1 MLKNFLLLV
10 FTSLAMLTYGQKST
24 LLQNINYRAKELK
37 HSLNKV
43 GDSLIL
49 QSERTIYSVE
59 IFNQHYEK
67 LVQVGSNEVKIP
79 LHGTPLGRLVV
90 QAKMIDKRILI
101 TLQRHDTIKAKPIEV
116 KPIEIAKARPKAID
130 LPIVKSLQNIRLVTL
145 DVLPEFSEQLNLDII
160 TVTIPKPEIKLTLVN
175 EQEPIIEKEEIEII
189 DSVVLNEGNT
199 NLQPKPKTSLSG
211 MLNWKAKKPNTSE
224 KVFWI
229 AHIVNSGTTSRKS
242 MKLVSQSEIDR
253 IIAKHKIESKTNQG
267 KLNKLTVWEV
277 YDTVKFMQKQAE
289 NPDYINS
296 AVSNL
301 FDVSPYYSSA
311 K

>member
-1 MLKNFLLLV
+1 M
-10 FTSLAMLTYGQKST
+10 Y
-24 LLQNINYRAKELK
+24 
-37 HSLNKV
+37 
-43 GDSLIL
+43 
-49 QSERTIYSVE
+49 
-59 IFNQHYEK
+59 
-67 LVQVGSNEVKIP
+67 
-79 LHGTPLGRLVV
+79 LGL
-90 QAKMIDKRILI
+90 
-101 TLQRHDTIKAKPIEV
+101 
-116 KPIEIAKARPKAID
+116 
-130 LPIVKSLQNIRLVTL
+130 
-145 DVLPEFSEQLNLDII
+145 
-160 TVTIPKPEIKLTLVN
+160 
-175 EQEPIIEKEEIEII
+175 EKEEIEII